1 MSAPAAWAPTPG
13 APWTPWTPVD
23 EAPRAPSVALVQP
36 RVVRTAGWTVTA
48 CSAPGATVTVERS
61 GACLVVTVGDEGAPP
76 SACTRVELGADG
88 TALVHAA
95 ATPPAVLVS
104 AEAARTLPELPG
116 LPGRTTVAPDERLL
130 VVSADALDALPESL
144 AAVLRALPSRVS
156 SSDPAQLLAELF
168 ADLPRGGGV
177 IVTRGTASLPSPP
190 DRQVDPEEETW
201 APAWRS

>member
-1 MSAPAAWAPTPG
+1 VSAPAAWAP
-13 APWTPWTPVD
+13 WTPVVA
-23 EAPRAPSVALVQP
+23 APWAPSVALVHP

-48 CSAPGATVTVERS
+48 CSAPGAVVSVERD
-61 GACLVVTVGDEGAPP
+61 GECLIVTVGDETGPA
-76 SACTRVELGADG
+76 SAHTRVELGPDG

-104 AEAARTLPELPG
+104 ADAARTLPELPG
-116 LPGRTTVAPDERLL
+116 VPERTTVAPDERLL

-156 SSDPAQLLAELF
+156 ASDPAQLLAELF

-177 IVTRGTASLPSPP
+177 IVTRGTASSPSAP